1 MDTDVEKAVENK
13 TANIEPAARQMARG
27 RWKLLAVLAV
37 CAAPLIASYFT
48 YYVIK
53 PSGRTNYG
61 DLIDPRQ
68 YPIPA
73 MASSTLDGKPAT
85 LNDYKGK
92 WIMLK
97 VGPSDCQQDCQDQLF
112 AMRQLRTMQGK
123 DMERIERVWLITD
136 DAPLDTMLLRVHDG
150 TRMLRAPAGA
160 VEKWLPPGTD
170 GPLSEHVFLIDP
182 LGNLMMRFPA
192 RAVSSDIDKMAKVK
206 KDLAKLLKAS
216 AIG

>member
-1 MDTDVEKAVENK
+1 MEKANNK
-13 TANIEPAARQMARG
+13 GRG

-53 PSGRTNYG
+53 PKGGVTNYG
-61 DLIDPRQ
+61 ALIDPRQ

-73 MASSTLDGKPAT
+73 MASTTLDGKPAR
-85 LNDYKGK
+85 LEDYKGK

-123 DMERIERVWLITD
+123 EMERIERVWLITD
-136 DAPLDTMLLRVHDG
+136 NAPLETMLLRVNDG
-150 TRMLRAPAGA
+150 TRMLRAPAD
-160 VEKWLPPGTD
+160 VVQKWLPLENGVAD
-170 GPLSEHVFLIDP
+170 QSSDHVYLIDP
-182 LGNLMMRFPA
+182 LGNLMMRFPKG
-192 RAVSSDIDKMAKVK
+192 AVSSDVEKVK
-206 KDLAKLLKAS
+206 RVHKDIAKLLKAS